1 MAMNVGG
8 AITPTMNHTGRV
20 LFRPFAMRKW
30 LGLGLVSM
38 LAELGGG
45 GGGGGGGGSNFPS
58 SDSPSAAEM
67 SRMMVGWIV
76 EHVVL
81 IVIGCVLLFAV
92 GLALMWLGS
101 IFRFVYLNQITR
113 DPYAI
118 RKPFGRFIG
127 LGTSYF
133 LWTLAFGLAMLI
145 ILAVLIG
152 APLLAAFARFHGD
165 FGPAQIL
172 AIVWAVL
179 AALVVIIGANV
190 VDVFARDF
198 VVTAMFVRGVKVIE
212 GWRIVMPIIRAN
224 AGQSALYVLMLIV
237 IGIVT
242 AIGSLLVMIA
252 VGIVFLIP
260 MGLLALIGYA
270 IYSAG
275 GWSPLL
281 IGYSIVMALALF
293 LALGY
298 AMTCAMQP
306 FMVFRRTFALV
317 VLGQADP
324 SLATVPGTTMQ
335 GWTGIG

>member
-8 AITPTMNHTGRV
+8 AITPTMNHTERV
-20 LFRPFAMRKW
+20 LFRPFALRKW

-45 GGGGGGGGSNFPS
+45 GGGGGGGGNFPS

-101 IFRFVYLNQITR
+101 VFRFVYLNQITR

-118 RKPFGRFIG
+118 REPFGRFTG

-133 LWTLAFGLAMLI
+133 LWQLAFGLAMLI

-165 FGPAQIL
+165 FGPAQTL
-172 AIVWAVL
+172 AIIWAVL
-179 AALVVIIGANV
+179 AGIAILIASAV

-212 GWRIVMPIIRAN
+212 GWRIVMPIIGAN

-242 AIGSLLVMIA
+242 GIGSLIVLIA
-252 VGIVFLIP
+252 VGIVFAIVGVLF
-260 MGLLALIGYA
+260 ALIGYG
-270 IYSAG
+270 IYTAG
-275 GWSPLL
+275 GWSPVL
-281 IGYSIVMALALF
+281 IGYSIVMGLALL
-293 LALGY
+293 LAFSY
-298 AMTCAMQP
+298 AMSCAMQP

-324 SLATVPGTTMQ
+324 SLATVPGTAMQ